1 MHDHKED
8 PPSGQGGSKVS
19 IDEGKANLIACAM
32 RAIDSICNKPKSTTT
47 CYVGQHPP
55 RPGQLV
61 HENRRTSID
70 EQSCQNRE
78 GECHSN
84 T

>member
-1 MHDHKED
+1 MHDHKEH
-8 PPSGQGGSKVS
+8 PSSGKGGSK
-19 IDEGKANLIACAM
+19 IAINGGKANLSARAM
-32 RAIDSICNKPKSTTT
+32 RIIDSVCNKQKSAPN

-70 EQSCQNRE
+70 A
-78 GECHSN
+78 
-84 T
+84 

>member
-1 MHDHKED
+1 MHEHKEE
-8 PPSGQGGSKVS
+8 PPSGQGGSK
-19 IDEGKANLIACAM
+19 IAINGGKASLITYAM
-32 RAIDSICNKPKSTTT
+32 RVIDNIRDKPKSAPN
-47 CYVGQHPP
+47 CYVDQHPP

-70 EQSCQNRE
+70 EQSCQNRK
-78 GECHSN
+78 GEHHSN

>member
-1 MHDHKED
+1 MHERKEET
-8 PPSGQGGSKVS
+8 PSGQGGSE
-19 IDEGKANLIACAM
+19 IAINGGKANLIAYAM
-32 RAIDSICNKPKSTTT
+32 RVIDSICNIPQSAPN
-47 CYVGQHPP
+47 CYVGQRPP

-70 EQSCQNRE
+70 EQSCQNRK
-78 GECHSN
+78 GEHHSN